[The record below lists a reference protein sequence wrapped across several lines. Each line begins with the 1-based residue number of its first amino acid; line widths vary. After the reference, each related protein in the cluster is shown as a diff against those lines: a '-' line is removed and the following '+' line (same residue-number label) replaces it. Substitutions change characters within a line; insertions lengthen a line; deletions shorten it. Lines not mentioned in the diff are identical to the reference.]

1 MNVDVINSLNSKLIN
16 PNYSLINNIPWLF
29 NNPDYYLLYWQAKSN
44 ELLKSYYFKITS
56 LQYQRTQTNYSE
68 TKKRLEK
75 LIESYEFNQ
84 KQLEELL
91 QPLFSKSPSQLNA
104 FSDLIPSQQ
113 TLALYLNN
121 IFRDWS
127 WNTSENESYI
137 EALSKALGSH
147 WKTDE
152 LLILGSGSSRLSMD
166 FHLKYKP
173 KVTFALD
180 FNPLLLFIAKK
191 MINHEDFKLFEIP
204 FPIIEKENIS
214 KEWTLHNP
222 IPANMPIKE
231 QFQLIFGDIQNLPF
245 KSEVFSCVLTP
256 WVIDI
261 LPMEFEKLAE
271 RVNSLLPIDG
281 EWINFGPLGFMHS
294 KESICH
300 TKAEIIEILEAKG
313 FQIEINTT
321 QTINYL
327 NSPISSQKR
336 IEEVLI
342 FKARKKKSVSVTSYS
357 YLPPWL
363 LDRDLPIPLSDQ
375 IQNQKILAKT
385 TADIFFSIDNKQ
397 SFNSLA
403 QLLANHYQMSLEQA
417 QQTLMLL
424 LIKFHESHSRSLK

>member
-1 MNVDVINSLNSKLIN
+1 MDAINSLNSKLIN
-16 PNYSLINNIPWLF
+16 PTYELINNIPWLF
-29 NNPDYYLLYWQAKSN
+29 NNPDYYLLYWQAKCN

-56 LQYQRTQTNYSE
+56 LQYQKTQVHYSE
-68 TKKRLEK
+68 TKNRLDK
-75 LIESYEFNQ
+75 LIEAYEFNQ
-84 KQLEELL
+84 KQIEKLL
-91 QPLFSKSPSQLNA
+91 QPLFSKSPSSLNA

-137 EALSKALGSH
+137 EALSKSLGSH
-147 WKTDE
+147 WKTED
-152 LLILGSGSSRLSMD
+152 LLILGSGSSRFAMD
-166 FHLKYKP
+166 FHLKYTP
-173 KVTFALD
+173 KKTLALD
-180 FNPLLLFIAKK
+180 FNPLLLFTAQK
-191 MINHEDFKLFEIP
+191 MINNEDFKLFEIP
-204 FPIIEKENIS
+204 FPVIDKENIT

-222 IPANMPIKE
+222 IQKNQIAKE
-231 QFQLIFGDIQNLPF
+231 SFQLVFADIQNLPF
-245 KSEVFSCVLTP
+245 KSEVFSSVLTP

-271 RVNSLLPIDG
+271 RVNNVLAPDG

-300 TKAEIIEILEAKG
+300 TRSEIIEILESKG
-313 FQIEINTT
+313 FHVDINTT
-321 QTINYL
+321 QEINYL
-327 NSPISSQKR
+327 NSPVSSQKR
-336 IEEVLI
+336 IEEVFI
-342 FKARKKKSVSVTSYS
+342 FKARKKNSVSVSNYS

-385 TADIFFSIDNKQ
+385 TADVFFSIDNQQ
-397 SFNSLA
+397 SFNSLS
-403 QLLANHYQMSLEQA
+403 QLLANHYKMTLEQA

-424 LIKFHESHSRSLK
+424 LIKFHESQSRSLK